1 MGKYSGDLLS
11 STMLEGHLR
20 RTRKQ
25 GEQSLCLLP
34 VIRGWGDENG
44 KTFFT
49 NLTRRTLGFFFFL
62 RFWSK

>member
-49 NLTRRTLGFFFFL
+49 NLT
-62 RFWSK
+62 